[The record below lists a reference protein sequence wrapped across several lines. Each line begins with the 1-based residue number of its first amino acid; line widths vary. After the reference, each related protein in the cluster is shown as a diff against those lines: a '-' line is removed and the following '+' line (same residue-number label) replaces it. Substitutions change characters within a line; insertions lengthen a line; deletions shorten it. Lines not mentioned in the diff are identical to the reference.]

1 MQSSS
6 CSSQPPKPRRFD
18 VSRRTNTVAGPKSQ
32 GPGFQREDKNMNTM
46 TTSSPRR
53 PTKAPPAPTRTRV
66 AVQPR
71 APVTQSRFGSQKQGS
86 TFSKSVMPKPKSARA
101 SAAAKIAPAA
111 ALPPLPSVLP
121 LDPNCNEPSLPCLC
135 CDGRSP
141 QDNNSMFN
149 HNHNNNNT
157 ISIRQQLQLPPP
169 PAPLPQRQDG
179 KGTKEKPQPPAKAQA
194 QLEASA
200 RPAASLENE
209 GKNAAAS
216 ANLDNKKNVK
226 VEEEDD
232 EEESSGDFDIDDV
245 EEADNDDDDDDDDTL
260 VPSCCDCPPSLLEF
274 SLSSSTSSSSTSI
287 SSCSDLDS
295 DCADQSASICSS
307 HDQDNLT
314 VALSPKGRSHPRA
327 PECKP
332 PARSPPSL
340 PLSCNPFVLTP
351 HSPMSPCSPDEGY
364 PSALDSPSPDYLGAK
379 GDSEVTKQGLLD
391 FLESVGEFG
400 KMERFSQVIQ
410 VARWDLEEEQH
421 WDVLRDRLDHLDRLE
436 KVNREVKLAYIAKLH
451 EEGFD
456 LGDLEEQDLSD
467 VMDEMGNIDI
477 PWKLYKSGR
486 GAMGDSQEFSDAGVD
501 LTAPSDCE
509 DPLVPDSLTPSPVEL
524 PPRPPKP
531 PARHASVSSDL
542 HTYINISRETTSMA
556 VSTSP
561 TLSTFSPNSSSPTFT
576 TFRCEKPLPPSPP
589 SIPPL
594 PTSKLVPY
602 LTLYTT
608 PSPPPSI
615 PTPTPPIPPP
625 RKRHLARK
633 EAQRLAALQT
643 EQEKTPLSLPPPTT
657 RPPPLPPP
665 PVISISSSSPPAI
678 PTPPALPPPPSF
690 HALDVEIR
698 KLLVLAGLTQAE
710 LLKLSPELGVCVGG
724 FEEDEV
730 DGDHVISLRSGELHE
745 FRLKDQNEMKDCDT
759 ELMARDRWRSRG
771 KMDGDRRADIA
782 EDGKTNEESTQRTTS
797 FTDMARRRKRSSG
810 LTSDPYYS
818 TGFSNTQE
826 TKTKN
831 IGFESFRYPAEVLDS
846 PPPPPPPRPL
856 PPIPPSVPHHKIST
870 LKANSAQ
877 PERFDWLIAFTPD
890 PEALLQHPTLAV
902 RKSLVE
908 NQKKLSSSGS
918 SPGLAPKVTTFK
930 ELRYRNKS
938 TFLQTKVITDPDPDP
953 TVITPDADILYNLR
967 WRREMA
973 GGDGNQWEY
982 TSQAQ
987 AFFMQPPPA
996 LTSMAAL
1003 KEMLQRADEE
1013 GRQPE
1018 LCPSQKIG
1026 CSVSDSSLWT
1036 MGREW
1041 EGEEVK
1047 RDENERKEEEEVEV
1061 EKVEVEVRG
1070 RADGG
1075 RTLETRTTVSSPPL
1089 SLAQFSQPYFLHT
1102 ALPTYHPGYCNSQPF
1117 ADPRPR
1123 SHAGRESTDKH
1134 CNTQWAPAAGS
1145 ACIHRDDSSP
1155 DINSGYESLEDFG
1168 ADSPCDYGKMFNTP
1182 RVLTSDSICN
1192 FDSLYR
1198 SDSDTHTKSDTPVS
1212 GTAEAPGCTTPYKNI
1227 DVMMTYSNS
1236 VSTMDSL
1243 YSQKRTNS
1251 CTDHNSNKARAS
1263 KELPPLPTYYLYHPK
1278 NCPLHR
1284 GAPPRLSPIGALSP
1298 PQRPGAPPPGVAGSY
1313 LSSPLFPRSHTL
1325 PALAAPLYYPNL
1337 YPPIPPRAPALPPKL
1352 YQAPPQSRV
1361 ATVRSVS
1368 FAGSV
1373 QRTDKSWMGED
1384 VKHPMRGLG
1393 LSALCLQ
1400 DKKALVSAVSMA
1412 VEAILAQFSSSR
1424 TVVQKSLSVN
1434 KALSGDS
1441 TINPSLG
1448 RLVLQCLCPAL
1459 HSLLTDGLKPHQS
1472 DLIAGRRPN
1481 SAWGLVQASTR
1492 PGPKSQALFNLQV
1505 RVGELP
1511 QLRQSKHR
1519 FNAFLLGL
1527 LNTKLLD
1534 FWLSHLQS
1542 CSDVLETYYRPSS
1555 FMHLSLTACQ
1565 PLFEELLLVLQPLSL
1580 LTFNLDLLF
1589 QHHHLEPDSPTPEI
1603 PSPPSQ
1609 DAGSQRSTEG
1619 SKSKITSC
1627 KYIESLSEV
1636 DFGSPEYRAAKEKL
1650 SPLSNPKNGVP
1661 GESTHSSAAPIKASV
1676 TQTSPQLLWV
1686 QEKDIGDFPL
1696 PNAEDSLAQQAG
1708 QVIQQGWGAVMR
1720 WGGRLSHNLS
1730 EPNLKKEEV
1739 KTDLPDLQAQAGS
1752 DFAAVSSGAQ
1762 VPWGLGRLFGASK
1775 SLNSPPGHTPP
1786 TRRPSQWL
1794 APGVTAL
1801 TRMVSSNST
1810 PIIRRGPE
1818 PQGEN
1823 EPESEKEVDTLE
1835 MKDKPRP
1842 LRSVRTLCDH
1852 SGTGSE
1858 LSFCK
1863 GEKLVVLG
1871 GVDQDWIRCLQGD
1884 KEGLVPIGYTSLI
1897 M

>member
-18 VSRRTNTVAGPKSQ
+18 ANRRANTVAGPKSH
-32 GPGFQREDKNMNTM
+32 GPGFQREDKNMNTI

-53 PTKAPPAPTRTRV
+53 ATKGPAAPTRTRV
-66 AVQPR
+66 GVQPR
-71 APVTQSRFGSQKQGS
+71 APVSQSRFGSQKQGP
-86 TFSKSVMPKPKSARA
+86 TISKSAKPKPKSARA
-101 SAAAKIAPAA
+101 SAATKIAPAA
-111 ALPPLPSVLP
+111 APPPLPSVLP

-179 KGTKEKPQPPAKAQA
+179 KGAKEQPQPPSQAKA

-209 GKNAAAS
+209 GKNADKS
-216 ANLDNKKNVK
+216 ADLDNKKNVK
-226 VEEEDD
+226 VEDEDD
-232 EEESSGDFDIDDV
+232 EEESSGDIDIDDDE
-245 EEADNDDDDDDDDTL
+245 EEADNDDDEDDDDDTL

-287 SSCSDLDS
+287 SSCSDLES

-307 HDQDNLT
+307 HDQDNLS
-314 VALSPKGRSHPRA
+314 VALSPKECSLPQA
-327 PECKP
+327 PECQP

-340 PLSCNPFVLTP
+340 PLSRNPFVLTS
-351 HSPMSPCSPDEGY
+351 HSPIPPCSPDEGY
-364 PSALDSPSPDYLGAK
+364 PSALDSPSPDYLGVK
-379 GDSEVTKQGLLD
+379 GDSEVTKLGLLD

-410 VARWDLEEEQH
+410 VARWDLEGEQH

-436 KVNREVKLAYIAKLH
+436 KVNREVKLAYIARLH
-451 EEGFD
+451 EKGFD

-509 DPLVPDSLTPSPVEL
+509 DPLAPDSLTPSPVEP

-561 TLSTFSPNSSSPTFT
+561 TLSTFSPNSTSPTFT

-594 PTSKLVPY
+594 PTSKPVPY

-608 PSPPPSI
+608 PSPPPAI

-633 EAQRLAALQT
+633 EAQRLAALQAA

-665 PVISISSSSPPAI
+665 PVISISSSTPPAI
-678 PTPPALPPPPSF
+678 PPPPALPPPPSF

-698 KLLVLAGLTQAE
+698 KLLMLAGLTQAE

-724 FEEDEV
+724 LEDEG
-730 DGDHVISLRSGELHE
+730 DGDHVTSSRSVEPHE
-745 FRLKDQNEMKDCDT
+745 FRLKEREEKEFDGWSSK
-759 ELMARDRWRSRG
+759 G
-771 KMDGDRRADIA
+771 KLDGDCRADIA
-782 EDGKTNEESTQRTTS
+782 EEGKKKEDSTQRTTS
-797 FTDMARRRKRSSG
+797 FTEMARRRKRNSG

-818 TGFSNTQE
+818 TGFSNTHE
-826 TKTKN
+826 TKAKN
-831 IGFESFRYPAEVLDS
+831 MSFESFRYPSEVPDS
-846 PPPPPPPRPL
+846 PPPPPPPPRPL
-856 PPIPPSVPHHKIST
+856 PPIPPSVPPHKVST
-870 LKANSAQ
+870 LQANSAQ

-890 PEALLQHPTLAV
+890 CDNPPQPPPLAM
-902 RKSLVE
+902 RKSHVE
-908 NQKKLSSSGS
+908 TQKKSSSSGS
-918 SPGLAPKVTTFK
+918 TPGSAPKVTTFK
-930 ELRYRNKS
+930 ELRYRNKNAS
-938 TFLQTKVITDPDPDP
+938 PQTKVITDPDPDP
-953 TVITPDADILYNLR
+953 TVITPDPDILYNLR
-967 WRREMA
+967 WRREKQ

-1041 EGEEVK
+1041 EGEEIK
-1047 RDENERKEEEEVEV
+1047 REEKEGKEEEEE
-1061 EKVEVEVRG
+1061 EVEVEVRG
-1070 RADGG
+1070 RADGE
-1075 RTLETRTTVSSPPL
+1075 RTFETRT
-1089 SLAQFSQPYFLHT
+1089 
-1102 ALPTYHPGYCNSQPF
+1102 
-1117 ADPRPR
+1117 
-1123 SHAGRESTDKH
+1123 
-1134 CNTQWAPAAGS
+1134 S
-1145 ACIHRDDSSP
+1145 A
-1155 DINSGYESLEDFG
+1155 
-1168 ADSPCDYGKMFNTP
+1168 
-1182 RVLTSDSICN
+1182 
-1192 FDSLYR
+1192 
-1198 SDSDTHTKSDTPVS
+1198 
-1212 GTAEAPGCTTPYKNI
+1212 
-1227 DVMMTYSNS
+1227 
-1236 VSTMDSL
+1236 
-1243 YSQKRTNS
+1243 
-1251 CTDHNSNKARAS
+1251 
-1263 KELPPLPTYYLYHPK
+1263 
-1278 NCPLHR
+1278 
-1284 GAPPRLSPIGALSP
+1284 
-1298 PQRPGAPPPGVAGSY
+1298 
-1313 LSSPLFPRSHTL
+1313 
-1325 PALAAPLYYPNL
+1325 
-1337 YPPIPPRAPALPPKL
+1337 
-1352 YQAPPQSRV
+1352 
-1361 ATVRSVS
+1361 VRSVS

-1373 QRTDKSWMGED
+1373 QRTETSWMGED

-1393 LSALCLQ
+1393 LSSLCLQ
-1400 DKKALVSAVSMA
+1400 EKKALVSAVSVA

-1492 PGPKSQALFNLQV
+1492 PGPKTQALFNLQD

-1519 FNAFLLGL
+1519 FNSFLLGL

-1542 CSDVLETYYRPSS
+1542 CSDVLETYYRPTS
-1555 FMHLSLTACQ
+1555 FMRLSLTTCQ

-1589 QHHHLEPDSPTPEI
+1589 QHHHLEPDSHSPEI
-1603 PSPPSQ
+1603 PSPPCQ
-1609 DAGSQRSTEG
+1609 DAAFPHSTEG
-1619 SKSKITSC
+1619 AQAKLTGC
-1627 KYIESLSEV
+1627 RYIESLSEV
-1636 DFGSPEYRAAKEKL
+1636 DFGSREHRAAKEKT
-1650 SPLSNPKNGVP
+1650 SPLGNPKNVGS
-1661 GESTHSSAAPIKASV
+1661 GESTHSSAAPVKASV
-1676 TQTSPQLLWV
+1676 TLGQTSPQLLWV
-1686 QEKDIGDFPL
+1686 QEKEIGDL
-1696 PNAEDSLAQQAG
+1696 PPPDVEEDSLAQQAG
-1708 QVIQQGWGAVMR
+1708 QVIQQGWGAMMR
-1720 WGGRLSHNLS
+1720 WGGRLSQNLAELS
-1730 EPNLKKEEV
+1730 LKKEEMR
-1739 KTDLPDLQAQAGS
+1739 TDLPDLQAQAGS
-1752 DFAAVSSGAQ
+1752 DFAPVSGGAQ

-1775 SLNSPPGHTPP
+1775 SPNSPPGHTPP

-1810 PIIRRGPE
+1810 PVIRRAPE
-1818 PQGEN
+1818 PQGES
-1823 EPESEKEVDTLE
+1823 EPKSEKDTDTLE

-1863 GEKLVVLG
+1863 GEELVVLG
-1871 GVDQDWIRCLQGD
+1871 GVDQDWIRCRQGD